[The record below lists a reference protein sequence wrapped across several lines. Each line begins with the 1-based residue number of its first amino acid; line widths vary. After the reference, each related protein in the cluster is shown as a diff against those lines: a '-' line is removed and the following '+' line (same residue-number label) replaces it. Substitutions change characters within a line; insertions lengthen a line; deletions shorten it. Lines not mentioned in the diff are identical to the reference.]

1 MSYNYHK
8 LNQYDNKI
16 NYNYYFNISISKLC
30 KWFLISLL
38 FISLIFFLLI
48 FMMYILTNNF
58 QSRLSYTSSGKI
70 NDLTVTWSNIFK
82 HNKNQVYLE
91 YYKDDVEKKVIK
103 VQPIT
108 TKYNKQIIPKYVHRA
123 NLNNLEYDSWYNYNL
138 KTSTGYSETFKF
150 KVPEKN
156 DTDYKVLFFGDMGVT
171 KAISRNQIIKNI
183 KTYDYRYL
191 FHVGDIAYNLQEKMG
206 IWGDIYLS
214 SMQEATS
221 IVPYM
226 VIPGNHE
233 SWDNFSNYI
242 YRFSMPNYQKTNN
255 FFYTIEQPPLK
266 MINFNTETFYG
277 SDYLKQPFY
286 NQLDFITKELQNI
299 NRSLYPWVIA
309 TGHRPIY
316 CSNKNN
322 DDCTHWR
329 NDKLRYLENL
339 FFKYNLSIYLS
350 AHEHSYERICP
361 IYDGQCQEG
370 FNKSSSFN
378 NSKLQY
384 PIHIISG
391 AAGCREGHEKFKDTI
406 PFWSVIRNRDSG
418 YGILDVNYDRLKW
431 YEYVVNENNQDTYL
445 IDSLEI
451 LNQ

>member
-1 MSYNYHK
+1 MLTKITNY
-8 LNQYDNKI
+8 YINKI
-16 NYNYYFNISISKLC
+16 CYSNNFYISKIL
-30 KWFLISLL
+30 KYSFFILILFLFTALL
-38 FISLIFFLLI
+38 FVSVSNG
-48 FMMYILTNNF
+48 YILNH
-58 QSRLSYTSSGKI
+58 QSRLSYTYPNKI
-70 NDLTVTWSNIFK
+70 NDITVTWSSIN
-82 HNKNQVYLE
+82 NKSINTNKIYIK
-91 YYKDDVEKKVIK
+91 YYKDSEPKKIFNLEANTSSYQK
-103 VQPIT
+103 QPI
-108 TKYNKQIIPKYVHRA
+108 IKYVHRA
-123 NLNNLEYDSWYNYNL
+123 NLNNLDYNSWYNYIL
-138 KTSTGYSETFKF
+138 KTNLGFSETFKF

-171 KAISRNQIIKNI
+171 DAVTRNRIISNV

-191 FHVGDIAYNLQEKMG
+191 FHLGDLAYNLQEKLG
-206 IWGDIYLS
+206 FWGDLYLS

-221 IVPYM
+221 ILPYM

-242 YRFSMPNYQKTNN
+242 YRFSMPNYQNTSN

-309 TGHRPIY
+309 TGHRPMY

-339 FFKYNLSIYLS
+339 FFKYNLTIYLS

-370 FNKSSSFN
+370 LNKSSSFN
-378 NSKLQY
+378 KSKLQY
-384 PIHIISG
+384 PLHIISG
-391 AAGCREGHEKFKDTI
+391 AAGCREGHEKFINDV
-406 PFWSVIRNRDSG
+406 PFWSVLRNNDSG
-418 YGILDVNYDRLKW
+418 YGILDVNYNKLKW
-431 YEYVVNENNQDTYL
+431 YEYVVNETNQDTNL
-445 IDSLEI
+445 IDYLEI